1 MNRNQL
7 LQIAP
12 LMGIARADT
21 FLGPIER
28 ACARYSINTIKRQ
41 AHFLAQLL
49 HESQNFGRMVENLN
63 YTPAGLLA
71 TFGHH
76 FTEDQ
81 AEQYGRTPEHPANPR
96 MIAQLAYNGRMGN
109 LPNSEDGWR
118 FRGRGGIQLTGR
130 SNYTACGAA
139 IGYDLVSSPEL
150 VQEADVGM
158 LAGGWF
164 WNEGNRT
171 GKSLNAL
178 ADIGD
183 VAGIR
188 KIVNG
193 GTLGLQE
200 CTTLTTRALGVLG
213 AAA

>member
-1 MNRNQL
+1 MNRSQL

-28 ACARYSINTIKRQ
+28 TCARYSIVTVKRQ

-71 TFGHH
+71 TFVGH
-76 FTEDQ
+76 FTEAQ
-81 AEQYGRTPEHPANPR
+81 AEQYGRTDDHAANQR
-96 MIAQLAYNGRMGN
+96 MIALLAYNGRMGN
-109 LPNSEDGWR
+109 KANSEDGWR
-118 FRGRGGIQLTGR
+118 YRGRGGIQLTGLD
-130 SNYTACGAA
+130 NYTRCGAA

-150 VQEADVGM
+150 VQEAEIGV
-158 LAGGWF
+158 LAAGWF

-183 VAGIR
+183 VGGIR

-193 GTLGLQE
+193 GKIGLTE

-213 AAA
+213 AA